1 MLMAAADELLKAIAC
16 EHLGVET
23 LETRNSDTLD
33 FHDVSVWGVK
43 NALQAAYQA
52 GVNDCQGTT
61 FLERRIAEQMQA
73 ALTGLL
79 DDLSEVGEDRH
90 PETGEEYA
98 SVAFAR
104 AVLATTKVVS
114 SATDAG
120 TTDLPIV
127 IVTVRGGLIE
137 DMDATIAITAV
148 VEDWDVEDFDTGK
161 KPARNVWAL
170 TSGLSSKREA

>member
-1 MLMAAADELLKAIAC
+1 MLMTAADELLKAIAC
-16 EHLGVET
+16 EHLGIET

-114 SATDAG
+114 SA
-120 TTDLPIV
+120 
-127 IVTVRGGLIE
+127 
-137 DMDATIAITAV
+137 
-148 VEDWDVEDFDTGK
+148 
-161 KPARNVWAL
+161 
-170 TSGLSSKREA
+170 